1 MEVEL
6 GRGGGEDEINRA
18 RTQVSTSNTGNAP
31 PALIYET
38 DRRTVPY
45 VSVPFF
51 GCSYRFGETG
61 TVERLEGGGR
71 KSFMQGKHPI
81 RSKTVKSRGVN
92 NFLSVGLTR
101 QPITS
106 CCWSLR
112 VASNVSENLARA
124 MSHIGP
130 LFAPGTNTGPDT

>member
-1 MEVEL
+1 M
-6 GRGGGEDEINRA
+6 NRA
-18 RTQVSTSNTGNAP
+18 RTEVSTSNTGNAP

-51 GCSYRFGETG
+51 GYSYRFGKTG
-61 TVERLEGGGR
+61 TVERLEGGCR

-81 RSKTVKSRGVN
+81 RWKTVKKRGVN
-92 NFLSVGLTR
+92 NFLTLSLTR

-112 VASNVSENLARA
+112 VASNVSEISTEIESRV

-130 LFAPGTNTGPDT
+130 